1 MTSENLKE
9 MIEYTKNWM
18 TWLESIAVKPEEE
31 ENKKIFITQM
41 DDAIQ
46 KWEKE
51 LMNNSID
58 QE

>member
-9 MIEYTKNWM
+9 MIGYTISWM
-18 TWLESIAVKPEEE
+18 VWLESIAVKPEEE
-31 ENKKIFITQM
+31 ENKKNFIRQM

-51 LMNNSID
+51 LVNNSIG